1 MAKNQTVPLICG
13 GVYEFIDPRSQLP
26 ERVSVFATK
35 RQVGGVLMGLA
46 RSVDGAYEKEFT
58 EGSENMLGWSL
69 VAKPVELAEP
79 ISAGNIVETENAAL
93 KLSDDHLVELAAQGT
108 TWSSIGRPFDMGWK
122 EVKER
127 FDALVA
133 EGQTASASP
142 AAKLAARYARKAA
155 KGKSSTKG
163 VTAPTETKPPV
174 GATA

>member
-1 MAKNQTVPLICG
+1 
-13 GVYEFIDPRSQLP
+13 
-26 ERVSVFATK
+26 
-35 RQVGGVLMGLA
+35 
-46 RSVDGAYEKEFT
+46 
-58 EGSENMLGWSL
+58 
-69 VAKPVELAEP
+69 
-79 ISAGNIVETENAAL
+79 VETENAAL
-93 KLSDDHLVELAAQGT
+93 KKQLQAAKNRVSDLERREKKSQLSDDHLVELAAQGT

-122 EVKER
+122 EVKDR